1 MVQIPL
7 SLRMPINKDIAYV
20 VNKRIICTYSSNLL
34 ECIHIKYDTRYT
46 FSFWNSTHV
55 YHLTIVWLDMS
66 TESQEEPQMG
76 FDFASI
82 LMLSTEEKL
91 NIRNFSFASPSK
103 FGNKIIR

>member
-1 MVQIPL
+1 MVQILL

-20 VNKRIICTYSSNLL
+20 ANKLVICTYSSNLL

-46 FSFWNSTHV
+46 FSFWDSTHV

-66 TESQEEPQMG
+66 AESQEEPQMG

-91 NIRNFSFASPSK
+91 NIRNFSFASSCK